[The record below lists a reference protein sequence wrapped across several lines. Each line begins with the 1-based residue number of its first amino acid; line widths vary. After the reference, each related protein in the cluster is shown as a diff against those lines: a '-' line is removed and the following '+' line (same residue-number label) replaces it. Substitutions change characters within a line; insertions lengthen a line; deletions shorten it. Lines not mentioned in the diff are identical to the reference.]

1 VIEEKDISDKV
12 AGIEAEL
19 QRVFGIK
26 AKPLEKALR
35 KAGRLLP
42 ANLHKKAQVIV
53 QAQSYSGNPKLMRFV
68 EGDDLTRA
76 YDDIMAFLKDIDPNE
91 RRIGTG
97 LDILTGSAMTLLIT
111 ATLVVAVLIW
121 QGYL

>member
-12 AGIEAEL
+12 AGIESEL
-19 QRVFGIK
+19 QRVFGIN

-35 KAGRLLP
+35 KSGRLLP
-42 ANLHKKAQVIV
+42 ANLLKKAQVIV
-53 QAQSYSGNPKLMRFV
+53 QAQSYCGNPKLMRFV
-68 EGDDLTRA
+68 EGDDMTEA
-76 YDDIMAFLKDIDPNE
+76 YDDIMAFLKDVDPNE

-97 LDILTGSAMTLLIT
+97 LDILTGSAMTVLIT